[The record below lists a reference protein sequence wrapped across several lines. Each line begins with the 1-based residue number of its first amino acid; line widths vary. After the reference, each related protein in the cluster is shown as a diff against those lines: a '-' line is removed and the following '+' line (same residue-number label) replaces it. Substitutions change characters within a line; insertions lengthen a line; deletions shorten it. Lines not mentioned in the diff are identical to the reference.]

1 MKLKKIISRMLC
13 MCPEAWY
20 IFIRTLQLT
29 AVLLLCAFALL
40 VNWNGSIVEQYSLYM
55 TAASLMEITQAL
67 LLIAVIFS
75 VCIEDLKC

>member
-55 TAASLMEITQAL
+55 TAASLMEIIQAL